1 VSGPVSPVRTVAG
14 MDIVRITHLPT
25 TSPSG
30 VPRRSSDLTRR
41 LNAEWDALLADPGS
55 RAELERAPIAGH
67 RRLDALL
74 AACGGDRSVDHES
87 ADALLAQVVAAG
99 LEGRTLAVR
108 LVLQRAL
115 GSLVTVA
122 VRRTSGQHGRR
133 APLFDELCSTAWIV
147 IGSYPLARRPHSVLA
162 NVVRD
167 AEYLTCVRPHRLH
180 DASHRVTLLDEHVP
194 EVGLRGRRSEHAAD
208 ELQDLVLGV
217 GGPRGLVEGDLALL
231 HALAAGQSVSAIAQ
245 ALGCT
250 DRTVRN
256 RRQRLVTKL
265 QALSAADA

>member
-25 TSPSG
+25 TSHPG
-30 VPRRSSDLTRR
+30 VPRRGNDLTRR
-41 LNAEWDALLADPGS
+41 LNAEWDVLLADS
-55 RAELERAPIAGH
+55 VVRDELERSPIAGH

-74 AACGGDRSVDHES
+74 AACGGDRSVDHET
-87 ADALLAQVVAAG
+87 ADGLLAQVVAAG
-99 LEGRTLAVR
+99 LKGRTLAVR

-115 GSLVTVA
+115 GSLVTIA
-122 VRRTSGQHGRR
+122 VRRTRGQPGRR
-133 APLFDELCSTAWIV
+133 AALFDELCSTAWIV
-147 IGSYPLARRPHSVLA
+147 IGSYPLARRPRSVLA

-167 AEYLTCVRPHRLH
+167 AEYLTCVRPQRLH

-194 EVGLRGRRSEHAAD
+194 EVGLRGRRSEHVAD
-208 ELQDLVLGV
+208 ELRDLVLGV

-256 RRQRLVTKL
+256 RRRRLVTKL
-265 QALSAADA
+265 QQLSVADG